1 MELFLT
7 LLIAV
12 SAIVLTAT
20 VVVTE
25 SAQAGLGTL
34 QGEQSDLWGEHR
46 GTSKKEIE
54 NRIIAIASVV
64 FLISVLAISAI

>member
-1 MELFLT
+1 MELILT
-7 LLIAV
+7 VIIAI
-12 SAIVLTAT
+12 SAIVLIGT

-54 NRIIAIASVV
+54 NRIITVASVV
-64 FLISVLAISAI
+64 FLISVIAISAI